1 MNGGN
6 SVEKRNSNTKN
17 LTWWK
22 LSLVGIG
29 AIIGTGFFLGSS
41 IAIKQSG
48 PSALFA
54 FLFAAIGTYIVF
66 DSLARM
72 TADHPEKGS
81 FRSYAKKAFGRWAGF
96 SNGWVYWSSE
106 LLIMGSQ
113 LTALGIFSRF
123 WFPDTPLWLF
133 ATIYGVLGIIVIL
146 TGISGFERF
155 ENIFA
160 VIKVAAILMFIIIA
174 GAAIFG
180 LLDGNRPDRSFT
192 ASYQG
197 LFPNGLLG
205 FWTAMIYAFYAF
217 GGIEI
222 MGIMANDL
230 KNPKQAPKAGSFML
244 VTLATVYVVSLLM
257 AIYLVPWD
265 QFTVDESPFIIA
277 LKSYDITFIPHV
289 FNGALIIAGFSTMVA
304 SLYAITTILYTLA
317 SDGDAPKFF
326 SKTGKRDI
334 PFRALGLT
342 IIGLI
347 LSIVVSLFLPDN
359 IYEYFTTAAGL
370 MLLYTW
376 LFILL
381 SYKKLMQLNAGGNMK
396 QVLGLVLI
404 IIGISGTLFDNS
416 SRPGFFISLGFLLL
430 IAIVT
435 ISMRNKWK
443 NQPPEKS
450 PPNSLFKN
458 NKDN

>member
-1 MNGGN
+1 MG
-6 SVEKRNSNTKN
+6 EKSSNPKTKN

-41 IAIKQSG
+41 IAIKQAG
-48 PSALFA
+48 PSALIA
-54 FLFAAIGTYIVF
+54 FLLAAVGTYIVF
-66 DSLARM
+66 DSLAKM
-72 TADHPEKGS
+72 TAEHPEKGS
-81 FRSYAKKAFGRWAGF
+81 FRSYAKKAFGKWAGF

-113 LTALGIFSRF
+113 LTALGIFSRY
-123 WFPDTPLWLF
+123 WFPNTPLWLF
-133 ATIYGVLGIIVIL
+133 AAIYGVLGIIVIL

-160 VIKVAAILMFIIIA
+160 VVKVAAILMFIIIA

-180 LLDGNRPDRSFT
+180 WLDGNRPDRSFT
-192 ASYQG
+192 VSYEG
-197 LFPNGLLG
+197 LFPNGYMG

-217 GGIEI
+217 GGIEV

-230 KNPKQAPKAGSFML
+230 KDPKQAPKSGSIMIM
-244 VTLATVYVVSLLM
+244 TLAVIYVTSLLM

-265 QFTVDESPFIIA
+265 QFTANESPFIIA
-277 LKSYDITFIPHV
+277 LENYHLAFVPHV

-304 SLYAITTILYTLA
+304 SLYAITTILYSLA
-317 SDGDAPKFF
+317 CDGDAPKFF
-326 SKTGKRDI
+326 NKTGKRNI

-342 IIGLI
+342 IIALI
-347 LSIVVSLFLPDN
+347 ISIVISLLLPEK

-376 LFILL
+376 LFILF
-381 SYKKLMQLNAGGNMK
+381 SYKKLVRLKLMGNSK
-396 QVLGLVLI
+396 QIVGLILVLLA
-404 IIGISGTLFDNS
+404 ISGTMFDKA
-416 SRPGFFISLGFLLL
+416 SRPGFFVSMGFIAI

-435 ISMRNKWK
+435 LFMRNKWK
-443 NQPPEKS
+443 HQPPEK
-450 PPNSLFKN
+450 PAPNTLFK
-458 NKDN
+458 K